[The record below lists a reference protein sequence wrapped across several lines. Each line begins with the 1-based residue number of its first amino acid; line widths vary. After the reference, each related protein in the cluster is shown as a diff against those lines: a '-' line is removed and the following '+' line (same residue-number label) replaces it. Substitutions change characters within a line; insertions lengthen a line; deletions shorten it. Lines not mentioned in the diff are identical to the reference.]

1 MQFLSKRLQYKAI
14 EMTWEP
20 TVLQARA
27 LIWGG
32 GGSGRT
38 TGRKSA
44 GTSGAAAISGS
55 TSGGTH
61 LKVESVKKE
70 PSILPI

>member
-1 MQFLSKRLQYKAI
+1 
-14 EMTWEP
+14 MTWEP

-27 LIWGG
+27 LTLKTVKALLIWGG
-32 GGSGRT
+32 GGSDRT
-38 TGRKSA
+38 TSCKSA
-44 GTSGAAAISGS
+44 GTSGAAPISGS